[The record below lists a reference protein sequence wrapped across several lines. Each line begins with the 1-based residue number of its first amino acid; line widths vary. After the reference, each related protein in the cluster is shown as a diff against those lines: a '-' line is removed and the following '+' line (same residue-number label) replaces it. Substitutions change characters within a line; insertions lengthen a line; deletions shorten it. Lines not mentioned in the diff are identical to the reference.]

1 MKLKNQPEF
10 DDDVTFGQQVQKLIV
25 SVSEFEFFSI
35 LTESDVIAKFGLI
48 FELSYTINVLAQVGL
63 PKFDPIS

>member
-10 DDDVTFGQQVQKLIV
+10 DDDVTFGQQAQKFMV

-35 LTESDVIAKFGLI
+35 LTESDVMAKFGLI
-48 FELSYTINVLAQVGL
+48 FELSYTTNVLAQVGL